1 MIRIDRPL
9 FAEEKIINE
18 EQSSIQQILSQF
30 KQPIPSNYIKLKVEE
45 GNYQFSTSSKWK
57 DKPNYERYG
66 FYLEEKEEEWVQI
79 DIPHN
84 LLEELE
90 IVKGDDITYP
100 LYLTIDISQKKLIR
114 GAYTIENEEEVFIDK
129 PVSEKNVEK
138 ELVKRLKELEIL
150 RKQVKD
156 LEGLQQEKVGLEE
169 KVNNLEETIQEKDEE
184 ISEKERQVN
193 HWEDLIYEETQ
204 KKEKLEKELKEIKSK
219 KRDWRSFYEWL
230 NNNVCDLN
238 EVGAHK
244 GNIKAMER
252 HKYPEIS
259 IGQNYYALSY
269 LMLSLE
275 NLLRMSFRN
284 YGTGLNSNVKIDFLG
299 EYNENIDFEKISQD
313 TTKNPNNVF
322 LRESNVRKAYN
333 RLLENWRED
342 TPLQVYT
349 E

>member
-1 MIRIDRPL
+1 
-9 FAEEKIINE
+9 
-18 EQSSIQQILSQF
+18 
-30 KQPIPSNYIKLKVEE
+30 
-45 GNYQFSTSSKWK
+45 
-57 DKPNYERYG
+57 
-66 FYLEEKEEEWVQI
+66 
-79 DIPHN
+79 
-84 LLEELE
+84 
-90 IVKGDDITYP
+90 
-100 LYLTIDISQKKLIR
+100 LTIDISQKKLIR

-333 RLLENWRED
+333 RLLEN
-342 TPLQVYT
+342 
-349 E
+349 